1 MYPGDFEKK
10 LKSVP
15 NIILDN
21 EKGCIFFPLHL
32 HSAICFCNAFLMYS
46 RDLVFSILPLVRI
59 TFVQISDGSENRLC
73 MSQALVHTRLADL
86 PLTITSDK
94 IQE

>member
-1 MYPGDFEKK
+1 MKK
-10 LKSVP
+10 DV
-15 NIILDN
+15 
-21 EKGCIFFPLHL
+21 FFSLHL

-46 RDLVFSILPLVRI
+46 RDLVFSRLPLVRI
-59 TFVQISDGSENRLC
+59 PFVQISDGSENRLC
-73 MSQALVHTRLADL
+73 MSQALVHMRLADL